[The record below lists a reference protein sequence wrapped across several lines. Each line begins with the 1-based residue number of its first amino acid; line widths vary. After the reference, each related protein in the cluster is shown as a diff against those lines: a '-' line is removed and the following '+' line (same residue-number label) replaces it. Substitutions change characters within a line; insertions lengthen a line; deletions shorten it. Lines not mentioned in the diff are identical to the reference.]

1 MLLGKW
7 LTSIYT
13 LQAPNGSY
21 SDRNVAAI
29 GEGTDTNGGVSLRE
43 VVETEGETPD
53 FDFDAVADDVGM
65 KVNLSF
71 PLSTEY
77 LATNQYH

>member
-1 MLLGKW
+1 MANKYLHM
-7 LTSIYT
+7 YT

-29 GEGTDTNGGVSLRE
+29 GEGTDSNGGVSLRE

-71 PLSTEY
+71 PLCTEY
-77 LATNQYH
+77 LATDQYH